1 MKTITVEATARTVA
15 PAAVVW
21 GALADARTWPSWSI
35 QDEAELEREGS
46 PTPDGVGA
54 VRRFRTGRVKV
65 REEVVR
71 FDAPHHFGYRLLSGL
86 PVRDYLAHIDLTE
99 DASGTPGT
107 PGTSGTSITWGATFR
122 SGLPGLG
129 WLLRRKI
136 GEVLATSANR
146 LAAQGDKLAA
156 SADQ

>member
-54 VRRFRTGRVKV
+54 IRRFRTGRVKV

-71 FDAPHHFGYRLLSGL
+71 FDAPHHFGYRLISGL
-86 PVRDYLAHIDLTE
+86 PVRDYLAHVDLAE
-99 DASGTPGT
+99 DVT
-107 PGTSGTSITWGATFR
+107 GTSITWGATFR